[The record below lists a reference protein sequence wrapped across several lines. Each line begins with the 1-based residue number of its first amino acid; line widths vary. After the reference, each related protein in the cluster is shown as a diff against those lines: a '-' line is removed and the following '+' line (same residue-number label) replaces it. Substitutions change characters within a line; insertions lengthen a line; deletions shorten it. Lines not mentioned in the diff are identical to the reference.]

1 VDPGLMYSDPAR
13 PGDDDLGDEPIGHSA
28 RTAWT
33 WVTVLLALWLAG
45 LGILVYKAQPSA
57 LGAESEPVHVAGP
70 RRGPPHVVR
79 ASTRSGVW
87 SELAVTDGQEGSYKG
102 QFVHAVTGKLHV
114 DNQTVCARPKL
125 YLNGE
130 LFIRGYSRCGCG
142 EISFIAWT
150 STRELPWYGP
160 KGATFEL
167 VWTDPWSREHPRYK
181 FQ

>member
-1 VDPGLMYSDPAR
+1 VDPGLMYSDPAEF
-13 PGDDDLGDEPIGHSA
+13 DDDRYDPAIGHSA

-33 WVTVLLALWLAG
+33 WVTVLLAVWLAG

-70 RRGPPHVVR
+70 RRGPPHVRR
-79 ASTRSGVW
+79 ATTRPGVW
-87 SELAVTDGQEGSYKG
+87 SELAVTDGQLGGYRG
-102 QFVHAVTGKLHV
+102 QYLHAVTGRLHV

-125 YLNGE
+125 YLNGK
-130 LFIRGYSRCGCG
+130 LLIRGYSRCGCG
-142 EISFIAWT
+142 EINFIAWT

-167 VWTDPWSREHPRYK
+167 EWTDPWSRAHPTYK